1 MIIVLCDET
10 DASALWA
17 TAALQQRG
25 LSPMV
30 LTDSTLAAMRGWRHT
45 IGADGARI
53 SLQLPDGRT
62 LEGGDMSGVLNRLT
76 FLPRAWTRAV
86 SGSDR
91 DYALQEMLAF
101 YVSWLHVLRAPKLN
115 PPTPQ
120 GLCGNMR
127 HASAWAVLAI
137 RAGLPVLPYRQSC
150 GDDPAAAWRG
160 SALAGIQTVFVVAN
174 EVVGPA
180 EIVELHQES
189 CLRLA
194 ETAGSPLLGIDF
206 ARDPDDGWRM
216 TTASVV
222 PNLTSGGEALADA
235 LAEALVR

>member
-1 MIIVLCDET
+1 MIIVLCAET
-10 DASALWA
+10 DVSALWA
-17 TAALQQRG
+17 AAALQQRG

-53 SLQLPDGRT
+53 SLQLPDGRA
-62 LEGGDMSGVLNRLT
+62 LEGGDVTGVFNRLT
-76 FLPRAWTRAV
+76 FLPRAWTQTV
-86 SGSDR
+86 SGPDR

-127 HASAWAVLAI
+127 HASAWTALAI
-137 RAGLPVLPYRQSC
+137 RASLPVLPFRQSC
-150 GDDPAAAWRG
+150 SDDPAAAWHRP
-160 SALAGIQTVFVVAN
+160 ARAGTQTVFVVGDT
-174 EVVGPA
+174 VVGPA
-180 EIVELHQES
+180 QIVGVHQES

-194 ETAGSPLLGIDF
+194 KSAGSPLLGIDF
-206 ARDPDDGWRM
+206 AEDADDGWRM

-222 PNLTSGGEALADA
+222 PELMSGGEALADV
-235 LAEALVR
+235 LAAALVR